1 MAGSYVGRN
10 RRQILPGADS
20 SARGALSRCFHHVD
34 TMTSGRRPITGRDA
48 AGAGML
54 MLSVNLLCAAV
65 GAGVGALVGALVPLL
80 LVGFFIGFF
89 LGIRV
94 VAKRFQDL

>member
-1 MAGSYVGRN
+1 MTN
-10 RRQILPGADS
+10 
-20 SARGALSRCFHHVD
+20 SRPPV
-34 TMTSGRRPITGRDA
+34 TGRDV
-48 AGAGML
+48 AGAGALL
-54 MLSVNLLCAAV
+54 MSVNAICAAV
-65 GAGVGALVGALVPLL
+65 GAGIGALIGAVIPLA